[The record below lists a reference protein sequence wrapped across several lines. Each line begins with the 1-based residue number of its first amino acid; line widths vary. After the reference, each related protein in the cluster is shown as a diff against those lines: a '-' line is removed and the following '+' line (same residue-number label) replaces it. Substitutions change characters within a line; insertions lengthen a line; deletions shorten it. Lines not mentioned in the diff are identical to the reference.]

1 MINSLQIT
9 CKYDTSYNFGRVKY
23 CIDSFFFKSKLKKSI
38 YNDKENQY
46 EKKTFSVKQR
56 VYEFLFVSYSYSR
69 KKYLQYVDDEHRF
82 IWKKSDDMTIVKSLK

>member
-1 MINSLQIT
+1 MFAHIIMTNFSCKKEKRINWSNHFKLHSSMIPHIILGGLSTALT
-9 CKYDTSYNFGRVKY
+9 V
-23 CIDSFFFKSKLKKSI
+23 FFFKSKLKKSI

-69 KKYLQYVDDEHRF
+69 KNIYN
-82 IWKKSDDMTIVKSLK
+82 M